1 MDDTGGGNLDAC
13 EGWMG
18 IDAEGEVCSGRGP
31 PRLALPGIAVDDGIL
46 GVDTVLNPEAAACP
60 DAGRDPNGP
69 AADIDPDA
77 GPDAV
82 TGVDTCDV
90 EAAPLTAAFPAS
102 IAYFG
107 GCLLSK
113 CHRTRSS
120 VTEASSADE

>member
-1 MDDTGGGNLDAC
+1 MDDTGGANLDAC

-31 PRLALPGIAVDDGIL
+31 PRLALPGV
-46 GVDTVLNPEAAACP
+46 GVDAVLDADAVVNFDAAGEP
-60 DAGRDPNGP
+60 DWPL
-69 AADIDPDA
+69 DPDGPA

-82 TGVDTCDV
+82 AGVDACDV
-90 EAAPLTAAFPAS
+90 KAAPLIAAFPAS

>member
-1 MDDTGGGNLDAC
+1 
-13 EGWMG
+13 MG

-31 PRLALPGIAVDDGIL
+31 PRLALPGIIV
-46 GVDTVLNPEAAACP
+46 GVDAVLDADAVANFDAAGEP
-60 DAGRDPNGP
+60 DWPL
-69 AADIDPDA
+69 DPD
-77 GPDAV
+77 GPDASA
-82 TGVDTCDV
+82 GVDV
-90 EAAPLTAAFPAS
+90 ALAPLIAAFPAS